1 MFGWEKAPTAR
12 GTGKRGNVS
21 FTHSPKPLPSFGVL
35 KESRQV
41 RNSAEAPRDLRSVI
55 VFEKWFKYA
64 RSRLKGKVYFRE
76 SKTAL
81 TGKFTSKVIPKH
93 DLFYCRRRCFEVKA
107 DLRDH
112 YGSRNL

>member
-41 RNSAEAPRDLRSVI
+41 RNSAEAPRDVRSLTLP
-55 VFEKWFKYA
+55 
-64 RSRLKGKVYFRE
+64 SLKAWGFSLLRE
-76 SKTAL
+76 SLESTEL
-81 TGKFTSKVIPKH
+81 HPDTFP
-93 DLFYCRRRCFEVKA
+93 DLFILSELFS
-107 DLRDH
+107 
-112 YGSRNL
+112 G